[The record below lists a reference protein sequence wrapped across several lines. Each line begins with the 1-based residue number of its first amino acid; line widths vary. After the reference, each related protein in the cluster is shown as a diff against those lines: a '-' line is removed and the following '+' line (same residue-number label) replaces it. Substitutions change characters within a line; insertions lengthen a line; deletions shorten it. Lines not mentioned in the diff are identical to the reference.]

1 MTEQNVTGLKELQQF
16 LDALPAKMEANI
28 LRGALRAGAKVQLTR
43 AKELVP
49 VESDGPHPGALR
61 DSLRI
66 GKTSIKNGV
75 MKIPVVAGS
84 RKKPKPGSKAEA
96 KAVGRVDAYWARW
109 VEFGTAAHFIK
120 PKNRKSLFF
129 AGLAR
134 EVINHPGAKPKPF
147 MRPALDATLQA
158 AVAAVGEYIRKR
170 LTKEGIDVPGPENT

>member
-1 MTEQNVTGLKELQQF
+1 MGEQNITGLKELQQF
-16 LDALPAKMEANI
+16 LDALPAKIEKNI
-28 LRGALRAGAKVQLTR
+28 LRGAMRAGSKVQMAR

-49 VESDGPHPGALR
+49 IETEGKHPGALR

-66 GKTSIKNGV
+66 KTSARNGV
-75 MKIPVVAGS
+75 VKASVVAGN
-84 RKKPKPGSKAEA
+84 KKAFYAS
-96 KAVGRVDAYWARW
+96 W

-147 MRPALDATLQA
+147 MRPALDATVQA
-158 AVAAVGEYIRKR
+158 AVAAVGDYIRKR